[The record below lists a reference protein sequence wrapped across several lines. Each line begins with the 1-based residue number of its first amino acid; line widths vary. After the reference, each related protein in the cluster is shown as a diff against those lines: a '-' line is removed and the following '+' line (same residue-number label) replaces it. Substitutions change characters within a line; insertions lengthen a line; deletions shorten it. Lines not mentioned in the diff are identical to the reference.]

1 MSLRIDNARVLDGRG
16 GVLENRR
23 LTIDD
28 GRIIMVEDAANS
40 KGAGPPAAEAIDAA
54 GMTVMPGVIDCHVHL
69 SIGAAA
75 DAMGEALAD
84 TDSIAAI
91 RMAHNAART
100 LAAGIT
106 TVRDMGAKNH
116 IDLAFRAAVN
126 QGIYPFAPRI
136 LPSGRPITMT
146 GGHCWQ
152 IGRQADGVDDA
163 RRAARE
169 QIKAG
174 VDWIKLM
181 ATGGILT
188 QGTEIGAPQLG
199 EDEMRAAIEEAHK
212 AGRRTAVHA
221 HGASGIKNAV
231 RAGIDSVEHAYFL
244 DDEGI
249 ELMIERDCWLVPTAA
264 AVKLVVEHGV
274 EGGIP
279 CYVVRKAASAI
290 DSQVETCRKAWRAGV
305 HLAMGTDAG
314 TPYNRHGENMQ
325 ELEAMVEIGLSPME
339 AIVMATSRSA
349 ALLGLGDRIGA
360 VEAGFE
366 ADLLIVHGAPD
377 EDVSILRDAEQIKYV
392 LQNGRIVARSG
403 KIAAAADESAS

>member
-1 MSLRIDNARVLDGRG
+1 MSLVIDKARVVDGRG

-23 LTIDD
+23 VAID
-28 GRIIMVEDAANS
+28 GARIVAVEDM
-40 KGAGPPAAEAIDAA
+40 AGSRSPAPPVTDYVDAA

-69 SIGAAA
+69 SIGGAA
-75 DAMGEALAD
+75 DSMGEAVAD
-84 TDSIAAI
+84 TDSIAVI

-116 IDLAFRAAVN
+116 VDLAFRAAVR
-126 QGIYPFAPRI
+126 QGIYPLSPRV

-152 IGRQADGVDDA
+152 IGRQADGIDDA
-163 RRAARE
+163 RRAVRE

-221 HGASGIKNAV
+221 HGACGIKNAV
-231 RAGIDSVEHAYFL
+231 RAGIDSVEHGYFL

-249 ELMIERDCWLVPTAA
+249 ELMLERGCWLVPTAA

-290 DSQVETCRKAWRAGV
+290 DSQVETCRNAWRAGV
-305 HLAMGTDAG
+305 RLAMGTDAG

-325 ELEAMVEIGLSPME
+325 ELQAMVEIGLSPMD
-339 AIVMATSRSA
+339 AIVMATSGSA
-349 ALLGLGDRIGA
+349 ALLGLDDWLGA
-360 VEAGFE
+360 VDAGMA
-366 ADLLIVHGAPD
+366 ADLLVVKGAPD
-377 EDVSILRDAEQIKYV
+377 EDVSILRDPERIEYV
-392 LQNGRIVARSG
+392 IQGGRIVARG
-403 KIAAAADESAS
+403 GRITAAADEAA

>member
-1 MSLRIDNARVLDGRG
+1 MSLVIDNARVVDGRG
-16 GVLENRR
+16 AVLENRR
-23 LTIDD
+23 IVVEN
-28 GRIIMVEDAANS
+28 GRIVSIQPAGGTAGDA
-40 KGAGPPAAEAIDAA
+40 PAADYIDAA

-69 SIGAAA
+69 SIGGAA
-75 DAMGEALAD
+75 DAMGEAVAD
-84 TDSIAAI
+84 TDSMAVI
-91 RMAHNAART
+91 RMARNAART

-116 IDLAFRAAVN
+116 IDLAFRAAVK
-126 QGIYPFAPRI
+126 QGVHKAAPRV

-152 IGRQADGVDDA
+152 IGRQADGIDDA

-212 AGRRTAVHA
+212 AGCRTAVHA

-249 ELMIERDCWLVPTAA
+249 ELMIERGCWLVPTAA
-264 AVKLVVEHGV
+264 AVKLVVENGV

-290 DSQVETCRKAWRAGV
+290 DSQVETCRAAWKAGV
-305 HLAMGTDAG
+305 RMAMGTDAG

-325 ELEAMVEIGLSPME
+325 ELAAMVEIGLSPME
-339 AIVMATSRSA
+339 TIVMATSRSA
-349 ALLGLGDRIGA
+349 ELLGLENELGA
-360 VEAGFE
+360 VEVGKI
-366 ADLLIVHGAPD
+366 ADLLVIDGAPD
-377 EDVSILRDAEQIKYV
+377 EDVAILRTAERIMYV
-392 LQNGRIVARSG
+392 LQDGSVAARAG
-403 KIAAAADESAS
+403 VLAVAADEAA

>member
-1 MSLRIDNARVLDGRG
+1 MSLAIDNARVLDGRG
-16 GVLENRR
+16 GVQERR
-23 LTIDD
+23 RITIQGGRIAAIDD
-28 GRIIMVEDAANS
+28 AAATNGFS
-40 KGAGPPAAEAIDAA
+40 PSAADTIDAA

-69 SIGAAA
+69 SIGGAA
-75 DAMGEALAD
+75 DAMGEAVAD
-84 TDSIAAI
+84 TDSMAVI
-91 RMAHNAART
+91 RMTQNSART

-116 IDLAFRAAVN
+116 IDLAFRAAIHKGVF
-126 QGIYPFAPRI
+126 GYTPRV
-136 LPSGRPITMT
+136 LVSGRPITMT

-152 IGRQADGVDDA
+152 IGRQTDGVDDA

-188 QGTEIGAPQLG
+188 QGTELGAPQLG
-199 EDEMRAAIEEAHK
+199 ENEMNAAIEEAHK

-221 HGASGIKNAV
+221 HGATGIKNAV

-279 CYVVRKAASAI
+279 RTVVRKAESAI
-290 DSQVETCRKAWRAGV
+290 DSQVETCRKAWKAGV
-305 HLAMGTDAG
+305 RLAMGTDAG

-325 ELEAMVEIGLSPME
+325 ELKAMVEIGLSPME

-349 ALLGLGDRIGA
+349 ALLGLDGTVGA
-360 VEAGFE
+360 VEVGQE
-366 ADLLIVHGAPD
+366 ADLLIVRGAPE
-377 EDVSILRDAEQIKYV
+377 EDVSLLREAERIEYV
-392 LQNGRIVARSG
+392 LQSGRIVARRG
-403 KIAAAADESAS
+403 AIVAAEEEAA